1 MTVHTFYRCAVWLP
15 LLAPAAL
22 AYAVHVLGWHP
33 IFRPVVKLV
42 QLLIISV
49 VYGGVP
55 YVVLAG
61 YASWWIDHRP
71 EPAILR
77 RPLRAPLWMIALWVP
92 VAAWMGVHLR
102 SLNAFAGLLGLGVLF
117 IILLGYTYVALVL
130 LMRTLMTRFGWLR
143 PG

>member
-1 MTVHTFYRCAVWLP
+1 
-15 LLAPAAL
+15 
-22 AYAVHVLGWHP
+22 
-33 IFRPVVKLV
+33 
-42 QLLIISV
+42 
-49 VYGGVP
+49 
-55 YVVLAG
+55 
-61 YASWWIDHRP
+61 
-71 EPAILR
+71 
-77 RPLRAPLWMIALWVP
+77 MIALWVP